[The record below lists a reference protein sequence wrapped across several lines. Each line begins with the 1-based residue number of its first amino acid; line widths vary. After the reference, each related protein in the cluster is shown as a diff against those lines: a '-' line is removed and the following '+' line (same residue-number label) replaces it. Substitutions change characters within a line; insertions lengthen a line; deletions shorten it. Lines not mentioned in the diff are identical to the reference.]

1 MKVGNII
8 IWFIT
13 FKLPQ
18 LIESITCDQNKE
30 HEQRFMLVGVMNE
43 PKVLDKI

>member
-13 FKLPQ
+13 FELPQ

-30 HEQRFMLVGVMNE
+30 Q
-43 PKVLDKI
+43 